1 MRYKKFIIKHY
12 KGISGPLEVNLSKT
26 SLMPIIGVNE
36 CGKTT
41 ILQAI
46 FSFDYFNDSFN
57 KTIRHLEDVHNLYTT
72 NPQTPTICA
81 EIEITTDE
89 IKSILK
95 ELKDKDS
102 SLDSKVRSYSRL
114 LKDFSGILIISRNID
129 TKEYNI
135 DYSKFNDSE
144 FNVLLSKEIIKKLP
158 YILFFDDFRDN
169 IEEKI
174 EIKKDDEEMSG
185 WLAIIDRLFRTA
197 DKNFDI
203 LDLPNKEDRV
213 RKTTLAKVNKILNDT
228 LTKEWQNFRL
238 DDKDALKIKVDY
250 VSESETVSNGQS
262 IERYFIKFD
271 VIEKDQ
277 DDNEYFFFVRDRSK
291 GFFWFFNFVMKLEFN
306 PKVVNNTDGA
316 IYLLDEPGSYLHASA
331 QAKLC
336 KKLKSLSETNK
347 VLYCTHSH
355 YLLDPEVVPINT
367 VKVASKNPGNFKI
380 ELQSI
385 HEYKDDLKS
394 KKSAFQ
400 PIMDA
405 LQIKPIVVDL
415 NYKNVL
421 ITEGIYDYYAFEM
434 FKEKREIN
442 ILPSTNA
449 ESVKYFISLMI
460 SWKRNY
466 KALWD
471 NDDEGRKEK
480 QEAEKFFGEIEA
492 KNNFYLLPH
501 KTSRTRKTILQNLFA
516 GTDLLMI
523 KTELGLNRNSSFEKT
538 ILSLFYSKNKNKI
551 LKNISKETK
560 DNFDRV
566 FDLLFNNQD

>member
-1 MRYKKFIIKHY
+1 MKYIKFTIENY
-12 KGISGPLEVNLSKT
+12 KGIGGPLDVDLHKT

-57 KTIRHLEDVHNLYTT
+57 ETIRHLEDVHNLYTT
-72 NPQTPTICA
+72 DPKTPKISA
-81 EIEITTDE
+81 EIEITDDE
-89 IKSILK
+89 IKETLK
-95 ELKDKDS
+95 ELKEKYVT
-102 SLDSKVRSYSRL
+102 LDSKIRSYTRL
-114 LKDFSGILIISRNID
+114 LKDFSGTLTISRDI
-129 TKEYNI
+129 KKKQYSI
-135 DYSKFNDSE
+135 DYKKFNDDE
-144 FNVLLSKEIIKKLP
+144 FNNALSKAIIKKLP

-169 IEEKI
+169 VEEKI
-174 EIKKDDEEMSG
+174 EIKKNDDEMSG
-185 WLAIIDRLFRTA
+185 WLAIVDRLFRTA
-197 DKNFDI
+197 DENFDI

-250 VSESETVSNGQS
+250 ANESETTAAGQS
-262 IERYFIKFD
+262 IERHFIKFD

-306 PKVVNNTDGA
+306 PKVVNSTDGA

-336 KKLKSLSETNK
+336 NKLKSLSETNK

-367 VKVASKNPGNFKI
+367 VKVASKNPDNFKI
-380 ELQSI
+380 ELYSI
-385 HEYKDDLKS
+385 HEYKDDTKS
-394 KKSAFQ
+394 KRSAFQ
-400 PIMDA
+400 PITDA
-405 LQIKPIVVDL
+405 LQIKPLILDL
-415 NYKNVL
+415 NCKNIL

-434 FKEKREIN
+434 FKGKREIN
-442 ILPSTNA
+442 VLPSTNA
-449 ESVKYFISLMI
+449 ESIKYFISLMI
-460 SWKRNY
+460 AWQMNY

-471 NDDEGRKEK
+471 NDDEGR
-480 QEAEKFFGEIEA
+480 AEKKSAEEFFGEVEA
-492 KNNFYLLPH
+492 NNNFYLLPH
-501 KTSRTRKTILQNLFA
+501 KTSRTKKTILQNLFVGSDFA
-516 GTDLLMI
+516 MI
-523 KTELGLNRNSSFEKT
+523 KDELGLNKNSSFEKT
-538 ILSLFYSKNKNKI
+538 ILSLFYSNDKNEI
-551 LKNISKETK
+551 LKKVSKETK
-560 DNFDRV
+560 DNFKKV
-566 FDLLFNNQD
+566 FDLLFKK

>member
-1 MRYKKFIIKHY
+1 MKYTKFTIENY
-12 KGISGPLEVNLSKT
+12 KGISGPLGVDLHKT

-57 KTIRHLEDVHNLYTT
+57 ETIRHLEDVHNLYTT
-72 NPQTPTICA
+72 DQKTPKISA
-81 EIEITTDE
+81 KIEITDNE
-89 IKSILK
+89 IKETLK
-95 ELKDKDS
+95 ELKEKDP
-102 SLDSKVRSYSRL
+102 SLDSKVRSYTRL
-114 LKDFSGILIISRNID
+114 LKDFSGTLIISRDI
-129 TKEYNI
+129 KEKRYNI
-135 DYSKFNDSE
+135 DYKKFSDTEFNDTLSE
-144 FNVLLSKEIIKKLP
+144 AIIKKLP

-174 EIKKDDEEMSG
+174 EIKKSDDEMSG
-185 WLAIIDRLFRTA
+185 WLAIVDRLFRTA
-197 DKNFDI
+197 DENFDI
-203 LDLPNKEDRV
+203 LDLPNKEDRI

-250 VSESETVSNGQS
+250 EKESETTAAGQA
-262 IERYFIKFD
+262 IERHFIKFD

-306 PKVVNNTDGA
+306 PKVVNSTDGA

-367 VKVASKNPGNFKI
+367 VKVASKNPDNFKI
-380 ELQSI
+380 ELYSI
-385 HEYKDDLKS
+385 HEYKDDTKS
-394 KKSAFQ
+394 KRSAFQ
-400 PIMDA
+400 PITDA
-405 LQIKPIVVDL
+405 LQIKPLILDL
-415 NYKNVL
+415 NYKNIL

-434 FKEKREIN
+434 FKGKREIN
-442 ILPSTNA
+442 VLPSTNA
-449 ESVKYFISLMI
+449 ESIKYFISLMI
-460 SWKRNY
+460 AWQINY

-471 NDDEGRKEK
+471 NDDEGRTEK
-480 QEAEKFFGEIEA
+480 KSAEEFFGEVEA
-492 KNNFYLLPH
+492 NNNFYLLPH
-501 KTSRTRKTILQNLFA
+501 KTSRTKKTILQNLFV
-516 GTDLLMI
+516 GNDFITI
-523 KTELGLNRNSSFEKT
+523 KGELGLNKNSSFEKT
-538 ILSLFYSKNKNKI
+538 ILSLFYSKDKNKI
-551 LKNISKETK
+551 LKKVSKETK
-560 DNFDRV
+560 NNFKKV
-566 FDLLFNNQD
+566 FDLLFKK

>member
-1 MRYKKFIIKHY
+1 MKYIKFTIKHY
-12 KGISGPLEVNLSKT
+12 KGITGPLEIDLHKA

-57 KTIRHLEDVHNLYTT
+57 ETIRHLEDVYNLYTT
-72 NPQTPTICA
+72 DPQTPEISA
-81 EIEITTDE
+81 EIEITKDE
-89 IKSILK
+89 IKETLK
-95 ELKDKDS
+95 KLKNEDT
-102 SLDSKVRSYSRL
+102 SLDSKIRSYTRL
-114 LKDFSGILIISRNID
+114 LKDFSEKIIISRDIKKRKYD
-129 TKEYNI
+129 I
-135 DYSKFNDSE
+135 DYEKFNDND
-144 FNVLLSKEIIKKLP
+144 FNDTLSRAIIKKLP

-174 EIKKDDEEMSG
+174 EIKKSNDEMSG
-185 WLAIIDRLFRTA
+185 WLAIVDRLFRTA
-197 DKNFDI
+197 DENFDI
-203 LDLPNKEDRV
+203 LELPNKEDRV

-250 VSESETVSNGQS
+250 EKETETTATGQP
-262 IERYFIKFD
+262 IERHFIKFD
-271 VIEKDQ
+271 VIEKDK

-306 PKVVNNTDGA
+306 PKVVNNIDGA

-347 VLYCTHSH
+347 VIYCTHSH

-367 VKVASKNPGNFKI
+367 VKVASKNPDNFKI
-380 ELQSI
+380 ELYSI
-385 HEYKDDLKS
+385 HEYKDDAKS
-394 KKSAFQ
+394 KRSAFQ
-400 PIMDA
+400 PITDA
-405 LQIKPIVVDL
+405 LQIKPLILDL

-421 ITEGIYDYYAFEM
+421 ITEGIYDYYVFEM
-434 FKEKREIN
+434 FKGKRKIN
-442 ILPSTNA
+442 ILPAANA
-449 ESVKYFISLMI
+449 ESIKYFISLMI
-460 SWKRNY
+460 AWQINY

-480 QEAEKFFGEIEA
+480 DLAEKFFGEIEA
-492 KNNFYLLPH
+492 NSNFYLLPH
-501 KTSRTRKTILQNLFA
+501 KTSRTKKTILQNLFT
-516 GTDLLMI
+516 GNDLVMI
-523 KTELGLNRNSSFEKT
+523 KDELGLNRNSSFEKT

-551 LKNISKETK
+551 LKKISKDTK
-560 DNFDRV
+560 GNFKKV
-566 FDLLFNNQD
+566 FDLLFKN

>member
-1 MRYKKFIIKHY
+1 MKYIKFTIENY
-12 KGISGPLEVNLSKT
+12 KGISGPLDVDLHKT

-72 NPQTPTICA
+72 ESKTPKISA
-81 EIEITTDE
+81 VIEITDDE
-89 IKSILK
+89 IKETLKQLK
-95 ELKDKDS
+95 EKDS
-102 SLDSKVRSYSRL
+102 ALDSKVRSYTRL
-114 LKDFSGILIISRNID
+114 LKDFSGVVLISRD
-129 TKEYNI
+129 LKEKQYNI
-135 DYSKFNDSE
+135 DYEKFIDGE
-144 FNVLLSKEIIKKLP
+144 FNNTLAEAIIKKLP

-174 EIKKDDEEMSG
+174 EIKSSNNEMSG
-185 WLAIIDRLFRTA
+185 WLAIVDRLFRTA
-197 DKNFDI
+197 DENFNI
-203 LDLPNKEDRV
+203 LELPNKEGRA

-250 VSESETVSNGQS
+250 EKESETTTAGQTV
-262 IERYFIKFD
+262 ERHFVKFD

-277 DDNEYFFFVRDRSK
+277 DNNEYFFFVRDRSK

-336 KKLKSLSETNK
+336 KKLKLLSETNK

-367 VKVASKNPGNFKI
+367 VKVASKNPDNFKI
-380 ELQSI
+380 ELYSI
-385 HEYKDDLKS
+385 HEYKDDTKS
-394 KKSAFQ
+394 KRSAFQ
-400 PIMDA
+400 PITDA
-405 LQIKPIVVDL
+405 LQIKPLILDL
-415 NYKNVL
+415 NFKNIL

-434 FKEKREIN
+434 FKGKREIN
-442 ILPSTNA
+442 VLPSTNA

-460 SWKRNY
+460 AWQIDY

-471 NDDEGRKEK
+471 NDDEGRTEK
-480 QEAEKFFGEIEA
+480 DLAENFFGKIEA
-492 KNNFYLLPH
+492 DNNFYLFPH
-501 KTSRTRKTILQNLFA
+501 KTSRTKKTILQNLFV
-516 GTDLLMI
+516 GNDFIMI
-523 KTELGLNRNSSFEKT
+523 KNELGLNKNSSFEKT
-538 ILSLFYSKNKNKI
+538 ILSLFYSSYKTKI
-551 LKNISKETK
+551 LKKISKETK
-560 DNFDRV
+560 DNFKKV
-566 FDLLFNNQD
+566 FDLLFK